1 MKKIFL
7 SAALVLLAFGVAS
20 AQKPVVSAEGDISAE
35 MLAAISASYADNQY
49 DKAISNAL
57 AGTSIT
63 TLATNADNAAMMDT
77 HFSDRVKTVGITDQK
92 SSGRCWLFTGLNVLR
107 AKMIEKYDLPAM
119 EFSQSYLF
127 FYDQLEK
134 ANLFLQGVIDT
145 RKLPFEDRKVDW
157 LFSNP
162 LSDGGQFTGVSNL
175 ITKYGLVPAE
185 AMPETFQANNT
196 SQMSNLISLKL
207 REFGLE
213 IRAAQKARPAELQE
227 MKVRQLSE
235 IYRILALCLGEP
247 VKEFEWIRCDKSNN
261 IVSRKT
267 YTPMSFYQ
275 EFIGEDLENNYVM
288 IMNDPTREYGKVYEI
303 DYDRHVYDGHN
314 WKYVNL
320 PVERI
325 KEMAIASIKDN
336 VAMYF
341 SCDVGKFL
349 DKNKGTLDLANYDYA
364 SLMGVTFGMD
374 KKQRVQTHASGSS
387 HAMTLIA
394 VDILD
399 DKPVKWM
406 VENSW
411 GPKSGYKGCLVM
423 TDEWF
428 NEYMFR
434 LVVEKKYV
442 PEDVLKML
450 DQDAIQL
457 PAWDPMFMMEE

>member
-162 LSDGGQFTGVSNL
+162 LSDGGS
-175 ITKYGLVPAE
+175 
-185 AMPETFQANNT
+185 
-196 SQMSNLISLKL
+196 SQVCPTLLQSMDSCQLRLCRRHSRQIIPHRCQIS
-207 REFGLE
+207 F
-213 IRAAQKARPAELQE
+213 
-227 MKVRQLSE
+227 
-235 IYRILALCLGEP
+235 
-247 VKEFEWIRCDKSNN
+247 
-261 IVSRKT
+261 
-267 YTPMSFYQ
+267 
-275 EFIGEDLENNYVM
+275 
-288 IMNDPTREYGKVYEI
+288 
-303 DYDRHVYDGHN
+303 H
-314 WKYVNL
+314 
-320 PVERI
+320 
-325 KEMAIASIKDN
+325 
-336 VAMYF
+336 
-341 SCDVGKFL
+341 
-349 DKNKGTLDLANYDYA
+349 
-364 SLMGVTFGMD
+364 
-374 KKQRVQTHASGSS
+374 
-387 HAMTLIA
+387 
-394 VDILD
+394 
-399 DKPVKWM
+399 
-406 VENSW
+406 
-411 GPKSGYKGCLVM
+411 
-423 TDEWF
+423 
-428 NEYMFR
+428 
-434 LVVEKKYV
+434 
-442 PEDVLKML
+442 
-450 DQDAIQL
+450 
-457 PAWDPMFMMEE
+457 